1 MTLSKPV
8 DLLDLLNISKMRGL
22 DLSHLF
28 GLFLLKNSSVDF
40 SFFYLFVFNEVQLIY
55 NVVQSLPYSK
65 VTQLY
70 IYIFFFF
77 RFFSLIGYYKISRI
91 VPCAIQKVLVGYLFY
106 I

>member
-70 IYIFFFF
+70 TYILFFIFF
-77 RFFSLIGYYKISRI
+77 SIMVYHRI
-91 VPCAIQKVLVGYLFY
+91 LNMVPCAMPYDLVVYPSY